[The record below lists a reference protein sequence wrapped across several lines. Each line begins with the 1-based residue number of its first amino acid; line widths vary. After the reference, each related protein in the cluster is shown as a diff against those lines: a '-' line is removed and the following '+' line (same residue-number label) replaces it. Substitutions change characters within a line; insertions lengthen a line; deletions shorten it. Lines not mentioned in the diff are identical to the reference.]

1 MKTHSQQSIPTNC
14 QLKCNVV
21 MLPNPNISD
30 FRVCF
35 NFNNFCHVTACHIM
49 CGRERKPFVSNDRRI
64 RYIYFCLAKNLFTF
78 LNSLQT
84 ILNSW
89 TVCTNLLTFWEQ
101 RLKLE
106 SRPGGRWKNFITLES
121 SDKKGK
127 PEISLRQSSV
137 MLYNFKQTSATIQ
150 RKQPLHNV
158 LKHMASFSCC

>member
-1 MKTHSQQSIPTNC
+1 MAEDTSAKNIMAGSDFIKTFNCYSHKILLYPVTKLNLKAHLVARRLRKTQEEQSKINTIMAIQARKTHSQQSIPTNC

-89 TVCTNLLTFWEQ
+89 TVCTNLLTF
-101 RLKLE
+101 
-106 SRPGGRWKNFITLES
+106 
-121 SDKKGK
+121 
-127 PEISLRQSSV
+127 
-137 MLYNFKQTSATIQ
+137 
-150 RKQPLHNV
+150 
-158 LKHMASFSCC
+158 